1 MLTIKNLAGLT
12 PIQYRELK
20 KAGVTSFE
28 KLLEA
33 TTTKKARHDLAEK
46 TKIHEELILMWANH
60 ADLAR
65 IKGIAGRYADLLE
78 HIGVD
83 TVIELAKRNPDH
95 LYEMMIKVN
104 NQLQFVKRLPS
115 VTQVEKW
122 ITEAMRLTRKLKY

>member
-65 IKGIAGRYADLLE
+65 IKGIAGRYADILE

>member
-1 MLTIKNLAGLT
+1 MLTIRNLAGLT
-12 PIQYRELK
+12 PIHYRELK

-33 TTTKKARHDLAEK
+33 TTTKQARHDLAEK

-83 TVIELAKRNPDH
+83 TVVELAKRNPDH

>member
-1 MLTIKNLAGLT
+1 MLNIKNLAGLT
-12 PIQYRELK
+12 LEHKRNLN

-33 TTTKKARHDLAEK
+33 TTTKKDREELAKK

-65 IKGIAGRYADLLE
+65 IKGIAGHYADLLE
-78 HIGVD
+78 AVGVD

-95 LYEMMIKVN
+95 LYELMIKVN
-104 NQLQFVKRLPS
+104 NELRFVKRLPS
-115 VTQVEKW
+115 VTQVEEW
-122 ITEAMRLTRKLKY
+122 ITQAGRFNRKLRY

>member
-12 PIQYRELK
+12 PQQFQELK

-28 KLLEA
+28 KFLEA
-33 TTTKKARHDLAEK
+33 TTTKQARMDLAKK
-46 TKIHEELILMWANH
+46 TNIHEELILMWANH

-83 TVIELAKRNPDH
+83 TVVELAKRNPDH
-95 LYEMMIKVN
+95 LFEMMTKVN
-104 NQLQFVKRLPS
+104 NELAFVKRLPS
-115 VTQVEKW
+115 VTQVETW
-122 ITEAMRLTRKLKY
+122 ITEAMHLTRKLKY